1 MSKLAYEIKKL
12 ECLPFDR
19 RVVERNLTTGV
30 VSRKDYEKH
39 VHALK
44 DLIDESEEFQ
54 VTVGPEE
61 ETKAALEAAKLIQ
74 KLSKKTTQ
82 LRTKKTL
89 PTTHPPPDSTP
100 WRAPRLRAQGNRWAA
115 PPPSRLTAGL

>member
-61 ETKAALEAAKLIQ
+61 ETKAVVEEDDAVADEEDAA
-74 KLSKKTTQ
+74 
-82 LRTKKTL
+82 
-89 PTTHPPPDSTP
+89 DD
-100 WRAPRLRAQGNRWAA
+100 APSA
-115 PPPSRLTAGL
+115 